1 MNSRLSFSYIELS
14 GRLLQLWIERRV
26 TVKKKQQQK
35 QQQTKQTKKLIY
47 DRNIDPLF

>member
-26 TVKKKQQQK
+26 TVKK